1 MELIVNWKSTST
13 INKAQ
18 SAINRIYMK
27 NSSLLIRTVI
37 IVAITLV
44 GIYLVFG
51 PRGDVSASS
60 FTWEG
65 IKQNLARN
73 INLGLDL
80 KGGSHLVMRVKT
92 EDYLK
97 KLTENN
103 RDAALKAAQ
112 DAQLPV
118 GDASN
123 VAANNTYQVSL
134 NVTDASKIQ
143 EVIDAVKKKVD
154 FNPNVWTESTS
165 GNTITWSLS
174 LQAQTKLKE
183 QATDQALKI
192 VDSRINA
199 FGVKEPTLQR
209 QGRADSGQILLQMPG
224 VENPERVKDLVGQ
237 TSHLELMKIV
247 TPPNPSPVQTYPTEQ
262 AALQSLGGTLPQNR
276 KIYAYADR
284 DETPA
289 ANQANPNDKPKKFV
303 IVETP
308 AVVDGSELRD
318 AAAVQG
324 RGGSNEYQI
333 SFSFKPSGAQKFG
346 DWTGKNINNYM
357 AVVLND
363 EVKSAAYIKSQIFDS
378 GEISGRFTK
387 STADDLALT
396 LKSGALPAEIE
407 YQEER
412 TVGPSLGA
420 DSIRSGVTAS
430 IGGLAFVILFMLF
443 YYRGSGVNAVI
454 ALVLNMILTMAA
466 LVVFGSTLTLP
477 GIAGLILG
485 IGMAVDSNVLIFER
499 IREEL
504 RLGFAVPKSI
514 SLGFD
519 RAFVTIID
527 THITTIISSII
538 LYIYGSG
545 PIKGFAVTLI
555 LGLLINLF
563 TAVFVSR
570 TIFNWILSRNPKMQ
584 KLSI

>member
-1 MELIVNWKSTST
+1 M
-13 INKAQ
+13 
-18 SAINRIYMK
+18 
-27 NSSLLIRTVI
+27 
-37 IVAITLV
+37 ITLV
-44 GIYLVFG
+44 GLYLVFG
-51 PRGDVSASS
+51 PHGSITANS
-60 FTWEG
+60 FSYEG
-65 IKQNLARN
+65 IKQNLANN

-92 EDYLK
+92 DEYLK

-103 RDAALKAAQ
+103 QIAAVTALK
-112 DAQLPV
+112 DAQLPA
-118 GDASN
+118 GESSFIADK
-123 VAANNTYQVSL
+123 NNYQITL
-134 NVTDASKIQ
+134 NVNDASKTQ
-143 EVIDAVKKKVD
+143 EALDAVKKKVD
-154 FNPNVWTESTS
+154 FSNWTESVN
-165 GNTITWSLS
+165 GGTITWALPV
-174 LQAQTKLKE
+174 QAQAKLKE
-183 QATDQALKI
+183 QATDQAMKI
-192 VDSRINA
+192 IDSRINS

-209 QGRADSGQILLQMPG
+209 QGRSDSGQILLQMPG
-224 VENPERVKDLVGQ
+224 VENPERVKQLVAGE
-237 TSHLELMKIV
+237 SRLELMKIV
-247 TPPNPSPVQTYPTEQ
+247 GPANPAPVQTYPTEQ
-262 AALQSLGGTLPQNR
+262 AALQSIGGAATSTR
-276 KIYAYADR
+276 KVLVFSDR

-289 ANQANPNDKPKKFV
+289 DANKTNPPDKPKQYV
-303 IVETP
+303 VVENP

-318 AAAVQG
+318 AAAVS
-324 RGGSNEYQI
+324 RTGSTSDYQI
-333 SFSFKPSGAQKFG
+333 SFSFKPGGAQKFG
-346 DWTGKNINNYM
+346 DWTGKNIGNYM
-357 AVVLND
+357 AVVLNN

-378 GEISGRFTK
+378 GEISGRFSK

-420 DSIRSGVTAS
+420 DSIRAGVAAS

-454 ALVLNMILTMAA
+454 ALVLNMLLTIAA

-504 RLGFAVPKSI
+504 RLGFSVRESVN
-514 SLGFD
+514 LGFD
-519 RAFVTIID
+519 RAFQTIID
-527 THITTIISSII
+527 THVTTIISSVI
-538 LYIYGSG
+538 LYVTGSG

-570 TIFNWILSRNPKMQ
+570 TIFNWLLNRNPKLQ

>member
-1 MELIVNWKSTST
+1 
-13 INKAQ
+13 
-18 SAINRIYMK
+18 MK
-27 NSSLLIRTVI
+27 NNGLLIRTAI
-37 IVAITLV
+37 IVVITIV

-51 PRGDVSASS
+51 PRGNVSADS
-60 FTWEG
+60 FTLQG
-65 IKQNLARN
+65 IKNNLANN

-92 EDYLK
+92 EDYLR

-103 RDAALKAAQ
+103 EGAALAAAKE
-112 DAQLPV
+112 AQLPV
-118 GDASN
+118 ADASYI
-123 VAANNTYQVSL
+123 AENNNYQITL
-134 NVTDASKIQ
+134 NLTDASRAE
-143 EVIDAVKKKVD
+143 EVVNAVKKKVD
-154 FNPNVWTESTS
+154 LVNWTQSTS
-165 GNTITWSLS
+165 GSSVIWSLP
-174 LQAQTKLKE
+174 LQIQSKLKE

-192 VDSRINA
+192 IDSRING

-209 QGRADSGQILLQMPG
+209 QGKPDSGQILLQMPG
-224 VENPERVKDLVGQ
+224 VENPERVKSLVGE
-237 TSHLELMKIV
+237 TSRLELMKIV
-247 TPPNPSPVQTYPTEQ
+247 TPPNPSPVQTYPTKE
-262 AALQSLGGTLPQNR
+262 AALATIGGKETDTR
-276 KIYAYADR
+276 KILPYAER
-284 DETPA
+284 DETPTNA
-289 ANQANPNDKPKKFV
+289 QNPQPPKPKQYV
-303 IVETP
+303 VVESP

-318 AAAVQG
+318 AAAIQG
-324 RGGSNEYQI
+324 RAGGSEYQI

-346 DWTGKNINNYM
+346 EWTGKNINNYM

-387 STADDLALT
+387 NTADDLALS
-396 LKSGALPAEIE
+396 LKSGALPAAIE

-420 DSIRSGVTAS
+420 DSIRAGVSAS
-430 IGGLAFVILFMLF
+430 IGGLVLVVLFMLF
-443 YYRGSGVNAVI
+443 YYRGSGINAVI
-454 ALVLNMILTMAA
+454 ALLLNMILTMAA

-504 RLGFAVPKSI
+504 RLGFNPAESVK
-514 SLGFD
+514 LGFD

-527 THITTIISSII
+527 THITTIISSLI
-538 LYIYGSG
+538 LYLYGSG

-555 LGLLINLF
+555 IGLLINLF

-570 TIFNWILSRNPKMQ
+570 TIFNWVLSRNPKME
-584 KLSI
+584 KISI

>member
-1 MELIVNWKSTST
+1 
-13 INKAQ
+13 
-18 SAINRIYMK
+18 MK
-27 NSSLLIRTVI
+27 NSSLWIRTAI
-37 IVAITLV
+37 ILVITLI

-51 PRGDVSASS
+51 PRGAVSAKD
-60 FTWEG
+60 FTWNG
-65 IKQNLARN
+65 IKENLAKN

-97 KLTENN
+97 ALTQNN
-103 RDAALKAAQ
+103 EVAAVNAAKAAE
-112 DAQLPV
+112 LPV
-118 GDASN
+118 SEGSYIAE
-123 VAANNTYQVSL
+123 NNTYQFTL
-134 NVTDASKIQ
+134 NLTDATKAN
-143 EVIDAVKKKVD
+143 EVIEEVKKKVD
-154 FNPNVWTESTS
+154 LNPTVWTESAS
-165 GNTITWSLS
+165 GNAVTWSLS
-174 LQAQTKLKE
+174 LQSQAKLKE
-183 QATDQALKI
+183 QATEQALKI
-192 VDSRINA
+192 IDSRINA

-237 TSHLELMKIV
+237 TSKLELMKIV
-247 TPPNPSPVQTYPTEQ
+247 TAPNPSPVQTYPTKE
-262 AALQSLGGTLPQNR
+262 AALQTIGGKETDTR
-276 KIYAYADR
+276 KVLVYADR
-284 DETPA
+284 DETPKDSQTPPA
-289 ANQANPNDKPKKFV
+289 KQYV
-303 IVETP
+303 VVEYP

-318 AAAVQG
+318 AAAVS
-324 RGGSNEYQI
+324 RTGGNSDYQI

-346 DWTGKNINNYM
+346 EWTGKNINNYM
-357 AVVLND
+357 AVVLNG
-363 EVKSAAYIKSQIFDS
+363 EVKSAAFIKSQIFDS

-387 STADDLALT
+387 TTAEDLALT

-420 DSIRSGVTAS
+420 DSIRAGVTAS
-430 IGGLAFVILFMLF
+430 IGGLIFVILFMLF

-504 RLGFAVPKSI
+504 RLDFSVSESI
-514 SLGFD
+514 SIGFD

-538 LYIYGSG
+538 LYLYGSG

-570 TIFNWILSRNPKMQ
+570 TIFKWILSRNPKME